1 MKGGEP
7 MLKII
12 GKIILA
18 VILLRI
24 ITMVGLVAHGP
35 MKAIIIIALLVLG
48 ARMVFSKNTDKD

>member
-1 MKGGEP
+1 